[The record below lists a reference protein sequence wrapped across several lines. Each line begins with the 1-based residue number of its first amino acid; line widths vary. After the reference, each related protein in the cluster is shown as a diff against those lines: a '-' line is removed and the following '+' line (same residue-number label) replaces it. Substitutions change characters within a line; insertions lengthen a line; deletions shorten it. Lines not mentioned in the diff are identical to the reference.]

1 MPKRHQQR
9 PAKESAGRNNPKKS
23 TVITTGTYKKPET
36 YREEAIEHK
45 DPYKTAQD
53 ERVPASFDP
62 TEGRSHKA
70 ESQEMA
76 EEGEKR
82 SGSDSNAGNA
92 RKGSRLH
99 DEHKAREQPQQK
111 PEDPSAMYDRD
122 LRPFNEAGEDH
133 GPLASSNEY
142 ALSAEDIKGLHYTL
156 ADLTDDELKS
166 IMILPAGTRLEQG
179 AKYIDLSDLARG
191 EFVAMANMT
200 AEEGHYYVPKKDT
213 DYLLW
218 NRLNQVSNPARLD
231 ENGPI
236 TM

>member
-23 TVITTGTYKKPET
+23 TVNTTGTYKKPET
-36 YREEAIEHK
+36 YHEETIEHQ
-45 DPYKTAQD
+45 DPYKVAQD
-53 ERVPASFDP
+53 EKVPASLDP

-82 SGSDSNAGNA
+82 SGSDSNAHTS

-99 DEHKAREQPQQK
+99 DEHKAREEPHQK
-111 PEDPSAMYDRD
+111 PQDPSAMYDRE
-122 LRPFNEAGEDH
+122 LRPNNEAGEDH

-156 ADLTDDELKS
+156 ADLTDDELKC
-166 IMILPAGTRLEQG
+166 IMILPLGNA
-179 AKYIDLSDLARG
+179 
-191 EFVAMANMT
+191 
-200 AEEGHYYVPKKDT
+200 P
-213 DYLLW
+213 
-218 NRLNQVSNPARLD
+218 
-231 ENGPI
+231 
-236 TM
+236 